1 MPVGIFNF
9 GKKAKNV
16 DGDSSSVVKKGKAP
30 KKNKHQKKAPLSY
43 TALEPF
49 VDSLYGENG
58 FTYSHEGEQLGVVLV
73 LPFSEIGGLTTSK
86 EDKRNQSKGVFVTS
100 INKGDFEV
108 YYDEK
113 LDEDE
118 ELVILANTESVD
130 TLSDFSIVKD
140 AEFRWSYFTRDGEV
154 IETDYVSTMSE
165 LMENRLDLENYFESV
180 FDEDDEEDDI
190 KSELTEDLS
199 ELNALSGLGESDVQD
214 DNNSDENV
222 VKSSEPVD
230 EPVFAPLSNETVEPV
245 KSEQT
250 DISHDNDFEEPE
262 FGTNSNDG
270 DYSDSDNIDYGYSY
284 DDNVDY
290 DDGYDDE
297 LMIDDETVDENKVDE
312 IVKQVLFE
320 NDLDLEL
327 PVDRFRDIY
336 LSSSDN
342 LLIPYYAE
350 DGSWLTQE
358 ANRLIHEANDD
369 IRRKVLSDGDIAHA
383 TYVQLLNDLAI
394 KTSSLFDLNGD
405 NEYVK
410 LISSAND
417 IRSDEK
423 GLTLEEIETYIAKR
437 NEEYD
442 ERREAKGNEA
452 KVNAMN
458 TYDNQHRDKH
468 DRQMAE
474 YRRLELQEV
483 DRRHNERIVEIK
495 NQRRDSA
502 QGYFE
507 TGVAK
512 VLSTLGEHY
521 VNIRKEQSDYANAWG
536 DKLLQFLDDNRANDI
551 ARVEVMQ
558 RQLKDS
564 EQIEKLK
571 SESAAE
577 IKNLKEKFDSEIDLM
592 RVSRENEIQIAN
604 RSIELLTTEKENLEK
619 RLDSLSDRTSNDYH
633 DLLTKYQNVTQDLA
647 EAQTKASMFDIQK
660 SQLEQRD
667 REIENWKSQ
676 VDIVAKANDRNKVAF
691 FCVSVVAV
699 VAALL
704 VGMIAGAQ
712 LF

>member
-58 FTYSHEGEQLGVVLV
+58 FTYSYEGEQLGVVLV

-113 LDEDE
+113 LDEEE

-190 KSELTEDLS
+190 KSEPTEDLS

-222 VKSSEPVD
+222 VEVSKPVD

-245 KSEQT
+245 KSEQI
-250 DISHDNDFEEPE
+250 DISQDNEFEEPE
-262 FGTNSNDG
+262 FGTNSNDT

-423 GLTLEEIETYIAKR
+423 CLTLEEIEAYIAKR

-521 VNIRKEQSDYANAWG
+521 VNIRKEQSGYANAWG

-604 RSIELLTTEKENLEK
+604 RSIELLTAEKENLEK

>member
-1 MPVGIFNF
+1 MGIFNF

-58 FTYSHEGEQLGVVLV
+58 FTYSHDGEQLGVVLV

-190 KSELTEDLS
+190 KSEPTEDLS

-222 VKSSEPVD
+222 VEISKPVD
-230 EPVFAPLSNETVEPV
+230 EPVFAPLSNENVEPV
-245 KSEQT
+245 NSEQT
-250 DISHDNDFEEPE
+250 DVSHDNDFEEPE

-297 LMIDDETVDENKVDE
+297 LMIDDETVDDNKVNE

-342 LLIPYYAE
+342 LLIPYYTE

-369 IRRKVLSDGDIAHA
+369 IRRKVLSDGDIAHV

-394 KTSSLFDLNGD
+394 KTSTLFDLNGD

-521 VNIRKEQSDYANAWG
+521 VNIRKEQADYANAWG

-558 RQLKDS
+558 RQLQDS
-564 EQIEKLK
+564 EQIEKIK
-571 SESAAE
+571 NESAAE

-604 RSIELLTTEKENLEK
+604 RSIEMLTAEKENLEK

-691 FCVSVVAV
+691 FCVSAVAV

>member
-1 MPVGIFNF
+1 MGIFNF

-58 FTYSHEGEQLGVVLV
+58 FTYSHDGEQLGVVLV

-113 LDEDE
+113 LDEEE

-180 FDEDDEEDDI
+180 FDEDDDEDDI
-190 KSELTEDLS
+190 KSESTEDLS

-222 VKSSEPVD
+222 VEVSKPVD
-230 EPVFAPLSNETVEPV
+230 EPVFAPLSNENPEPV
-245 KSEQT
+245 NSEQT
-250 DISHDNDFEEPE
+250 DVSQENDFEEPE
-262 FGTNSNDG
+262 FGTNSNDT

-297 LMIDDETVDENKVDE
+297 LMIDDETVDDNKVNE

-342 LLIPYYAE
+342 LLIPYYTE

-558 RQLKDS
+558 QQLKDS

-604 RSIELLTTEKENLEK
+604 RSIELLTAEKENLEK

>member
-1 MPVGIFNF
+1 MGIFNF

-58 FTYSHEGEQLGVVLV
+58 FTYSYEGEQLGVVLV

-113 LDEDE
+113 LDEEE

-190 KSELTEDLS
+190 KSEPTEDLS

-222 VKSSEPVD
+222 VEVSKPVD
-230 EPVFAPLSNETVEPV
+230 EPVFAPLSNENPEPV
-245 KSEQT
+245 NSEQT
-250 DISHDNDFEEPE
+250 DVFQENDFEEPE
-262 FGTNSNDG
+262 FGTNSNDT

-297 LMIDDETVDENKVDE
+297 LMIDDETVDDNKVNE

-342 LLIPYYAE
+342 LLIPYYTE

-458 TYDNQHRDKH
+458 TYDNQYRDKH

-521 VNIRKEQSDYANAWG
+521 VNIRKEQADYANAWG

-604 RSIELLTTEKENLEK
+604 RSIEMLTAEKENLEK

>member
-58 FTYSHEGEQLGVVLV
+58 FTYSYEGEQLGVVLV

-86 EDKRNQSKGVFVTS
+86 EDKRNQSKGVFVTY

-113 LDEDE
+113 LDEEE

-190 KSELTEDLS
+190 KSEPTEDLS

-222 VKSSEPVD
+222 VEVSKPVD
-230 EPVFAPLSNETVEPV
+230 EPVFAPLSNENPEPIN
-245 KSEQT
+245 SEQT
-250 DISHDNDFEEPE
+250 DVSQDNDFEEPE
-262 FGTNSNDG
+262 FGTNSN
-270 DYSDSDNIDYGYSY
+270 

-297 LMIDDETVDENKVDE
+297 LMIDDETVDEDKVNE

-342 LLIPYYAE
+342 LLIPYYTE

-369 IRRKVLSDGDIAHA
+369 IRRKVLSDGDIAHV

-521 VNIRKEQSDYANAWG
+521 VNIRKEQADYANAWG

-604 RSIELLTTEKENLEK
+604 RSIEMLTAEKENLEK

>member
-1 MPVGIFNF
+1 MGIFNF

-58 FTYSHEGEQLGVVLV
+58 FTYSYEGEQLGVVLV

-113 LDEDE
+113 LDEEE

-190 KSELTEDLS
+190 KSEPTEDLS

-222 VKSSEPVD
+222 VEVSKPVD
-230 EPVFAPLSNETVEPV
+230 EPVFAPLSNENPEPIN
-245 KSEQT
+245 SEQT
-250 DISHDNDFEEPE
+250 DVSQDNDFEEPE
-262 FGTNSNDG
+262 FGTNSNDT

-297 LMIDDETVDENKVDE
+297 LMIDDETVDEDKVNE

-342 LLIPYYAE
+342 LLIPYYTE

-369 IRRKVLSDGDIAHA
+369 IRRKVLSDGDIAHV

-521 VNIRKEQSDYANAWG
+521 VNIRKEQADYANAWG

-604 RSIELLTTEKENLEK
+604 RSIEMLTAEKENLEK

>member
-1 MPVGIFNF
+1 MGIFNF

-58 FTYSHEGEQLGVVLV
+58 FTYSYEGEQLGVVLV

-113 LDEDE
+113 LDEEE

-190 KSELTEDLS
+190 KSEPTEDLS

-222 VKSSEPVD
+222 VEVSKPVD
-230 EPVFAPLSNETVEPV
+230 EPIFAPLSNENPEPIN
-245 KSEQT
+245 SEQT
-250 DISHDNDFEEPE
+250 DVSQDNDFEEPE
-262 FGTNSNDG
+262 FGTNSNDT

-297 LMIDDETVDENKVDE
+297 LMIDDETVDEDKVNE

-342 LLIPYYAE
+342 LLIPYYTE

-369 IRRKVLSDGDIAHA
+369 IRRKVLSDGDIAHV

-521 VNIRKEQSDYANAWG
+521 VNIRKEQADYANAWG

-633 DLLTKYQNVTQDLA
+633 DLLIKYQNVTQDLA